1 MNKTVVRTLLF
12 LILAAFSTAACNWFD
27 PIEDGKI
34 PQGVIFYTGCPVVFY
49 FVNED
54 GEDLV
59 NIERPATY
67 PAVFRVPAGEDD
79 QDRARQTIQT
89 IRRSQVDY
97 YVYNEGSNWLWK
109 DSDEQRIA
117 FQTYLWG
124 KTVNTD
130 AKIYVYGSQ
139 NAAADSLQIKYKY
152 TTAAENPDLEG
163 TWGVDVLSIKYNEVE
178 VFENN
183 KTGKVF
189 IVKPSQG
196 ETSVK
201 VGSLD

>member
-1 MNKTVVRTLLF
+1 MSIMKEATG
-12 LILAAFSTAACNWFD
+12 S
-27 PIEDGKI
+27 GKI
-34 PQGVIFYTGCPVVFY
+34 P
-49 FVNED
+49 
-54 GEDLV
+54 
-59 NIERPATY
+59 
-67 PAVFRVPAGEDD
+67 
-79 QDRARQTIQT
+79 
-89 IRRSQVDY
+89 
-97 YVYNEGSNWLWK
+97 
-109 DSDEQRIA
+109 

-124 KTVNTD
+124 KTINTD

-152 TTAAENPDLEG
+152 TTAADNPDLEG

-183 KTGKVF
+183 ETGKVF